1 MNTHKPYHH
10 GNLRT
15 TLVDAALE
23 VARKRGPEAVRLR
36 ETARR
41 AGVSPAA
48 VYRHFA
54 NQSALVRAVTVR
66 ISDELAGR
74 MHAEL
79 AKVEPGSDP
88 IETSLSRLRAI
99 CYGYIMFAQEDSE
112 VFRSMWNKNIRHASI
127 LEIEA
132 REDEPFLLLSTTVDD
147 LIKSGYI
154 DANQAVPA
162 KTTIWATAHGIA
174 MLALDGPI
182 RDVPEEERR
191 RLIHAAIDI
200 VLRGIGSHGHYPD

>member
-1 MNTHKPYHH
+1 MDTRKSYHH

-15 TLVDAALE
+15 ALVDAALD

-41 AGVSPAA
+41 SGVSPTA

-54 NQSALVRAVTVR
+54 NQGALVQALTAR
-66 ISDELAGR
+66 ISEELALR
-74 MHAEL
+74 MHVEL
-79 AKVEPGSDP
+79 VKVKPGSDP
-88 IETSLSRLRAI
+88 IEVSLARLRAI

-127 LEIEA
+127 LEIET
-132 REDEPFLLLSTTVDD
+132 RDDEPFLLLSKTVDE
-147 LIKSGYI
+147 LIVSGYV
-154 DANQAVPA
+154 DAAEAVPV
-162 KTTIWATAHGIA
+162 KTTIWAAAHGVA

-182 RDVPEEERR
+182 RDLPEEERN

-200 VLRGIGSHGHYPD
+200 VLKGISSQVR